1 MHRAPTTTSL
11 LLGAMTIIAST
22 LVAQPTF
29 QTIPETTLLASSPI
43 HIPLDGRNPSGQ
55 ALSFTAV
62 SSDPLVTPTVLT
74 GNRSLR
80 IRVTNFGVMV
90 FELFDGRARRAT
102 NRIVTLGTSGFY
114 NGVIFHRVIND
125 FVLQGGDPTG
135 TGSGGSTLGSFNDK
149 FHVDLQHN
157 RTGLL
162 SMAKSSDDTNDSQ
175 FFITEGPQRH
185 LDFNHSIFG
194 ILVEGEAVRQSISN
208 VATGP
213 DDRPVVDVVMESVES
228 FTDTQNAVLMLKAP
242 EGATGA
248 VDITVTVRNA
258 SGAETQQTF
267 RVNVTP
273 DLVNSPPFLEDIEPI
288 ATPVNTA
295 VTYQLVARDTEG
307 DPALFLDENSMAA
320 NGLQVPVVAND
331 NLQYVVDF
339 NTGLMTVTPTNGLI
353 GRHLISVATAA
364 NASAVDYQVVPV
376 VIGPPPENP

>member
-1 MHRAPTTTSL
+1 MHRVPAPTGL

-29 QTIPETTLLASSPI
+29 QAIPETTLLGGSPI
-43 HIPLDGRNPSGQ
+43 HIPLDGQNPSSQ
-55 ALSFTAV
+55 TLSFTAV

-80 IRVTNFGVMV
+80 IHAANYGVMV

-102 NRIVTLGTSGFY
+102 NRIVALGTSGFY

-135 TGSGGSTLGSFNDK
+135 TGSGGSTLGSFDDQ
-149 FHVDLQHN
+149 FHIDLQHN

-162 SMAKSSDDTNDSQ
+162 SMAKSSDDSNDSQ

-194 ILVEGEAVRQSISN
+194 ILVEGEAVRQRISN

-213 DDRPVVDVVMESVES
+213 DDRPVADVVMESVES

-248 VDITVTVRNA
+248 VDITVTVQNA
-258 SGAETQQTF
+258 SGAQTQQTF

-273 DLVNSPPFLEDIEPI
+273 DLVNSPPFLEDIADI
-288 ATPVNTA
+288 KTPVNTA
-295 VTYQLVARDTEG
+295 VTYQLTARDVEG
-307 DPALFLDENSMAA
+307 DPALFLDQNSMAA
-320 NGLQVPVVAND
+320 NGLQVPVVANE

-339 NTGLMTVTPTNGLI
+339 DTGLMTVTPTNGLS
-353 GRHLISVATAA
+353 GRHSISVATAMSA
-364 NASAVDYQVVPV
+364 IAVDYQVVPV
-376 VIGPPPENP
+376 MIGPPLENP

>member
-1 MHRAPTTTSL
+1 MHRARKTTGL
-11 LLGAMTIIAST
+11 LLALTIASS
-22 LVAQPTF
+22 LGAQPTF
-29 QTIPETTLLASSPI
+29 QTIPQTTLLAGSPI

-62 SSDPLVTPTVLT
+62 SSDPLVTPKVLT

-80 IRVTNFGVMV
+80 IRVADFGVMV
-90 FELFDGRARRAT
+90 FELFDGRVRRAT
-102 NRIVTLGTSGFY
+102 NRIVTLATNGFY
-114 NGVIFHRVIND
+114 NGIIFHRVIND

-135 TGSGGSTLGSFNDK
+135 TGAGGSTLGSFNDK

-162 SMAKSSDDTNDSQ
+162 SMAKSRDDSNDSQ

-194 ILVEGEAVRQSISN
+194 ILVEGEAVRQRISN

-213 DDRPVVDVVMESVES
+213 DDRPITDVVMESVES
-228 FTDTQNAVLMLKAP
+228 FIDSQNAVLMLKAP
-242 EGATGA
+242 EGATGT

-273 DLVNSPPFLEDIEPI
+273 DLVNSPPFLAEI
-288 ATPVNTA
+288 AEIQTPVNTA
-295 VTYQLVARDTEG
+295 VTYQLIARDVEG
-307 DPALFLDENSMAA
+307 DPALFLDQDSMAA
-320 NGLQVPVVAND
+320 NGLQVPVVANE

-339 NTGLMTVTPTNGLI
+339 NTGFMTVTPTNGLS
-353 GRHLISVATAA
+353 GRHQISVATAM
-364 NASAVDYQVVPV
+364 NINAVDYQVVPV
-376 VIGPPPENP
+376 VIGPAPENP

>member
-1 MHRAPTTTSL
+1 
-11 LLGAMTIIAST
+11 MTFAST
-22 LVAQPTF
+22 LGAQPTF
-29 QTIPETTLLASSPI
+29 QTIPQTALLGGSPI
-43 HIPLDGRNPSGQ
+43 HIPLDGRSPSGQ

-80 IRVTNFGVMV
+80 IHVTNFGVMV

-102 NRIVTLGTSGFY
+102 NRIAALATSGFY
-114 NGVIFHRVIND
+114 NGVIFHRIIND

-135 TGSGGSTLGSFNDK
+135 TGTGGSTLGRFDDK

-162 SMAKSSDDTNDSQ
+162 SMAKSGDDTNDSQ

-194 ILVEGEAVRQSISN
+194 ILVEGEAVRERISN

-213 DDRPVVDVVMESVES
+213 DERPITDVVMESVES

-273 DLVNSPPFLEDIEPI
+273 DLVNSAPFLADVEDIE
-288 ATPVNTA
+288 TPVNTA
-295 VTYQLVARDTEG
+295 VTYQLIAHDAEG
-307 DPALFLDENSMAA
+307 DPALFLDQTGMTE
-320 NGLQVPVVAND
+320 NGLQVPVVANE
-331 NLQYVVDF
+331 NLQYVVEF
-339 NTGLMTVTPTNGLI
+339 ETGLMTVTPTNGLS
-353 GRHLISVATAA
+353 GRHQISIATAV
-364 NASAVDYQVVPV
+364 NVNAVDYQVVPV
-376 VIGPPPENP
+376 VIGPPPEDP

>member
-1 MHRAPTTTSL
+1 MHRASKTTRL
-11 LLGAMTIIAST
+11 LLGAMTFAST
-22 LVAQPTF
+22 LGAQPTF
-29 QTIPETTLLASSPI
+29 QTIPQTALLGGSPI
-43 HIPLDGRNPSGQ
+43 HIPLDGRSPSGQ

-80 IRVTNFGVMV
+80 IHVTNFGVMV

-102 NRIVTLGTSGFY
+102 NRIAALATSGFY
-114 NGVIFHRVIND
+114 DGVIFHRIIND

-135 TGSGGSTLGSFNDK
+135 TGTGGSTLGRFDDK

-162 SMAKSSDDTNDSQ
+162 SMAKSGDDTNNSQ
-175 FFITEGPQRH
+175 FFITEGPRRH

-194 ILVEGEAVRQSISN
+194 ILVEGEAVRERISN

-213 DDRPVVDVVMESVES
+213 DDRPITDVVMESVES

-273 DLVNSPPFLEDIEPI
+273 DLVNSAPFLADVEDIE
-288 ATPVNTA
+288 TPVNTA
-295 VTYQLVARDTEG
+295 VTYQLIARDAEG
-307 DPALFLDENSMAA
+307 DPALFLDQTSMTA
-320 NGLQVPVVAND
+320 NGLQVPVVANE
-331 NLQYVVDF
+331 NLQYVVEF
-339 NTGLMTVTPTNGLI
+339 ETGLMTVTPTNGLS
-353 GRHLISVATAA
+353 GRHQISIATAVNA
-364 NASAVDYQVVPV
+364 NAVDYQVVPV
-376 VIGPPPENP
+376 VIGPPPEDP

>member
-1 MHRAPTTTSL
+1 MHRASKTTRL
-11 LLGAMTIIAST
+11 LLGAMTFAST
-22 LVAQPTF
+22 LGAQPTF
-29 QTIPETTLLASSPI
+29 QTIPQTALLGGSPI
-43 HIPLDGRNPSGQ
+43 HIPLDGRSPSGQ

-80 IRVTNFGVMV
+80 IHVTNFGVMV

-102 NRIVTLGTSGFY
+102 NRIAALATSGFY
-114 NGVIFHRVIND
+114 NGVIFHRIIND

-135 TGSGGSTLGSFNDK
+135 TGTGGSTLGRFDDK

-162 SMAKSSDDTNDSQ
+162 SMAKSGDDTNNSQ
-175 FFITEGPQRH
+175 FFITEGPRRH

-194 ILVEGEAVRQSISN
+194 ILVEGEAVRERISN

-213 DDRPVVDVVMESVES
+213 DDRPITDVVMESVES

-273 DLVNSPPFLEDIEPI
+273 DLVNSAPFLADVEDIE
-288 ATPVNTA
+288 TPVNTA
-295 VTYQLVARDTEG
+295 VTYQLIARDAEG
-307 DPALFLDENSMAA
+307 DPALFLDQTSMTA
-320 NGLQVPVVAND
+320 NGLQVPVVANE
-331 NLQYVVDF
+331 NLQYVVEF
-339 NTGLMTVTPTNGLI
+339 ETGLMTVTPTNGLS
-353 GRHLISVATAA
+353 GRHQISIATAVNA
-364 NASAVDYQVVPV
+364 NAVDYQVVPV
-376 VIGPPPENP
+376 VIGPPPEDP

>member
-1 MHRAPTTTSL
+1 MHRASKTTRL
-11 LLGAMTIIAST
+11 LLGAMTFAST
-22 LVAQPTF
+22 LGAQPTF
-29 QTIPETTLLASSPI
+29 QTIPQTALLGGSPI
-43 HIPLDGRNPSGQ
+43 HIPLDGRSPSGQ

-80 IRVTNFGVMV
+80 IHVTNFGVMV

-102 NRIVTLGTSGFY
+102 NRIAALATSGFY
-114 NGVIFHRVIND
+114 NGVIFHRIITD
-125 FVLQGGDPTG
+125 FVLQGGAPTG
-135 TGSGGSTLGSFNDK
+135 TGTGGSTLGRFDDK

-162 SMAKSSDDTNDSQ
+162 SMAKSGDDTNNSQ
-175 FFITEGPQRH
+175 FFITEGPRRH

-194 ILVEGEAVRQSISN
+194 ILVEGEAVRERISN

-213 DDRPVVDVVMESVES
+213 DDRPITDVVMESVES

-273 DLVNSPPFLEDIEPI
+273 DLVNSAPFLADVEDIE
-288 ATPVNTA
+288 TPVNTA
-295 VTYQLVARDTEG
+295 VTYQLIARDAEG
-307 DPALFLDENSMAA
+307 DPALFLDQTSMTA
-320 NGLQVPVVAND
+320 NGLQVPVVANE
-331 NLQYVVDF
+331 NLQYVVEF
-339 NTGLMTVTPTNGLI
+339 ETGLMTVTPTNGLS
-353 GRHLISVATAA
+353 GRHQISIATAVNA
-364 NASAVDYQVVPV
+364 NAVDYQVVPV
-376 VIGPPPENP
+376 VIGPPPEDP